1 MKNFKTLILLN
12 FILLLASCSTAKD
25 IFVNQK
31 KNTTDEF
38 LVEKKSPLTM
48 PPDYNELPIPKEIK
62 DKQNKNEDGFK
73 TLITKKKKETPST
86 SNKNIDKNFENSILK
101 KIKDN

>member
-1 MKNFKTLILLN
+1 MKNFKKFILLN
-12 FILLLASCSTAKD
+12 VILLLASCSTAED

-48 PPDYNELPIPKEIK
+48 PPDYYELPIPKEK
-62 DKQNKNEDGFK
+62 KNEQNKNENGFK
-73 TLITKKKKETPST
+73 TLITQNKQDTPST
-86 SNKNIDKNFENSILK
+86 SNKNEDKNFENSILQ